1 MSGCFGLGCL
11 LLPVCCRA
19 ASRRESGPNNIAE
32 DQVASH
38 LHEYLYTG
46 GNARVKSV
54 TNRLRFTFHPS
65 RFTFPGRSRRVWCL
79 LAGAVGD
86 RESSRRGL
94 RSRPIGGNRLLCHPI
109 AWGVDPGRIHCR
121 GPPSRVRTP
130 ADASEFA
137 YPVRRIRP
145 GRADRH
151 RPHASALFRA
161 GDRVVEASTGHI
173 GRQTGRR
180 CDLLRAGNR
189 SPGTTSPPRSAPA
202 VVHQPPGM
210 F

>member
-32 DQVASH
+32 EQVAGH
-38 LHEYLYTG
+38 DHEYLYTG

-65 RFTFPGRSRRVWCL
+65 RFTFPGRCRRVWCL

-94 RSRPIGGNRLLCHPI
+94 RSRPIVGLATAWLGPRLGILVGKLAADVIFYGPVI
-109 AWGVDPGRIHCR
+109 AVQELRL
-121 GPPSRVRTP
+121 
-130 ADASEFA
+130 
-137 YPVRRIRP
+137 RR
-145 GRADRH
+145 A
-151 RPHASALFRA
+151 
-161 GDRVVEASTGHI
+161 
-173 GRQTGRR
+173 
-180 CDLLRAGNR
+180 
-189 SPGTTSPPRSAPA
+189 PPRR
-202 VVHQPPGM
+202 
-210 F
+210 